1 MRIVFGVGGSIVCPR
16 GLPDINYLKKFS
28 RFLVK
33 LRKKHEI
40 IIVTGGGRMTKDYIR
55 TTRKLKPSEKLLDHM
70 GILGTRMN
78 ALALVAALGKH
89 AYPKVVEN
97 KEELEHGI
105 ASKRIVV
112 LGGTVPGQTTDAVA
126 AAAAKF
132 FRADLLVIGT
142 NVSGVY
148 DKDPRKYK
156 SAKMLQKISPKEV
169 YKMMKVN
176 KYMAGPI
183 GVMDQVAARLLGD
196 AKIKTIFLDGRKLDN
211 IRNALQGKKFTGTII
226 G

>member
-1 MRIVFGVGGSIVCPR
+1 MRIVFVVGGSIVCPR

-142 NVSGVY
+142 NVRGVY
-148 DKDPRKYK
+148 DKDPKKYK
-156 SAKMLQKISPKEV
+156 NAKMLSKISPREIYRMVKTQ
-169 YKMMKVN
+169 KH
-176 KYMAGPI
+176 MAGPI
-183 GVMDQVAARLLGD
+183 GVMDQVAAKLLAGT
-196 AKIKTIFLDGRKLDN
+196 KIKTIFLDGRKLDN
-211 IRNALQGKKFTGTII
+211 IKNALQGKKFTGTVI

>member
-1 MRIVFGVGGSIVCPR
+1 MRIVFGIGGSIICPK
-16 GLPDINYLKKFS
+16 GLPDINYLKKLS
-28 RFLVK
+28 SFLVK

-40 IIVTGGGRMTKDYIR
+40 IIVIGGGKMTKDYIR

-89 AYPKVVEN
+89 AYPKIVEN

-105 ASKRIVV
+105 ASKKIVV

-126 AAAAKF
+126 VAAAKF
-132 FRADLLVIGT
+132 FRADLLIMGA
-142 NVSGVY
+142 NVRGVY
-148 DKDPRKYK
+148 DKDPHKYK
-156 SAKMLQKISPKEV
+156 NAKMLPATSPKEV
-169 YKMMKVN
+169 YRMVRVN
-176 KYMAGPI
+176 KHMAGPI
-183 GVMDQVAARLLGD
+183 GVMDRVAAKLLVD
-196 AKIKTIFLDGRKLDN
+196 TKIKTIFLDGRKLDN
-211 IRNALQGKKFTGTII
+211 MKNALQGKKFTGTVI